1 MANFDYHLIE
11 PVCCRKQQ
19 KKRVPCFWNR
29 EPLKILNGVKLI
41 LGLFN
46 LHLFPFIF

>member
-19 KKRVPCFWNR
+19 KKVPSFWNMG
-29 EPLKILNGVKLI
+29 PLKILNGVKLI

-46 LHLFPFIF
+46 LHLFPLIF